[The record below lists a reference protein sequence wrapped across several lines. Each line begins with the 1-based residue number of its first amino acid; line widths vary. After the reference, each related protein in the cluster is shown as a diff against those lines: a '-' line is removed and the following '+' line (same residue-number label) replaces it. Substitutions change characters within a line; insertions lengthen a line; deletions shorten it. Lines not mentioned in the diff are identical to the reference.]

1 MLEQNALWRNVY
13 VSESDS
19 QAEDELYEFLIDTR
33 KHMMEIRSELNPNDF
48 EPLPETLN
56 AWTDPAVSHEEGA
69 KMAME
74 TGSLYGC
81 TKKVKEQ
88 VAELKEL
95 GVCHLLCQTGF
106 GAMDMQQN
114 ISSMRR
120 FGEEVIP
127 SFS

>member
-1 MLEQNALWRNVY
+1 M
-13 VSESDS
+13 
-19 QAEDELYEFLIDTR
+19 
-33 KHMMEIRSELNPNDF
+33 
-48 EPLPETLN
+48 N
-56 AWTDPAVSHEEGA
+56 AWTDPAVSHEDGA
-69 KMAME
+69 RMAME

-95 GVCHLLCQTGF
+95 GVCHILCHTGF